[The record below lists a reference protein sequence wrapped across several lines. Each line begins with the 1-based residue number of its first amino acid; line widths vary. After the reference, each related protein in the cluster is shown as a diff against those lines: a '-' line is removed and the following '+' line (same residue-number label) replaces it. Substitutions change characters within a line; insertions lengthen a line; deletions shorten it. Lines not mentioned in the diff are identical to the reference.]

1 MKNAL
6 LVLIFFLL
14 GLAIV
19 LGYRFWNKQVTV
31 FKPTVT
37 TKFSLENA
45 PSESLRGNISTLSG
59 TVAWL
64 SRTGAKPVQIKT
76 PRAIQQGESVTTG
89 TNGKAVL
96 LIKNDSMLSLSTDT
110 QISIIQLLP
119 QNFVFEQDKGTIQ
132 YQNTVHVPLSVKSYD
147 LLTIITSAIVTISVD
162 SKKKTVSVAV
172 ERGSVKE
179 GYEDSQ
185 NNSTVSTINAGQ
197 TFVFDDTTKTG
208 TVE

>member
-1 MKNAL
+1 MKNVL

-19 LGYRFWNKQVTV
+19 LGNRFWNKKVAV
-31 FKPTVT
+31 LKPTVS

-45 PSESLRGNISTLSG
+45 PSESLRGNIATMSG

-76 PRAIQQGESVTTG
+76 ARAIQQGESVTTG

-96 LIKNDSMLSLSTDT
+96 LIKNDSVLSLSSDT
-110 QISIIQLLP
+110 RISIIQLLP
-119 QNFVFEQDKGTIQ
+119 QNFVFEQDNGIIQ
-132 YQNTVHVPLSVKSYD
+132 YQNTIHVPLSVKSYD
-147 LLTIITSAIVTISVD
+147 LLTIIPSGIVTISVD

-172 ERGSVKE
+172 ERGSIKE